1 MKWCKIFGH
10 KWQNYQQEVP
20 HETSSY
26 FTPWNG
32 QKTFTFMIDT
42 DFRFCGKCFTNQV
55 REHHTGDDR
64 IDWKNCDLNLDQL
77 RDKKLKELGI

>member
-1 MKWCKIFGH
+1 MIRCKLLGH

-20 HETSSY
+20 HILSSGY
-26 FTPWNG
+26 KFI
-32 QKTFTFMIDT
+32 IDA

-64 IDWKNCDLNLDQL
+64 IDWKNCELNLDQL
-77 RDKKLKELGI
+77 RDKKLKSLGI